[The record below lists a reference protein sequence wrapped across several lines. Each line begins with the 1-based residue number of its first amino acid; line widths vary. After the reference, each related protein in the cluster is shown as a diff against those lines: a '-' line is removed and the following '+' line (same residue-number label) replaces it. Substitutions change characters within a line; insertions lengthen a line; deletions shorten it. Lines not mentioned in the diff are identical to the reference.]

1 LIWASFRGYCKAISP
16 LLVKVSPL
24 LEYPNHIG
32 GGICSWWRFAN
43 GIEEYLYQFYG
54 NFDHK
59 IASGGDLFLVFFYKC
74 KQFSL
79 ILHLINQSSTLVY
92 QVVGKHV

>member
-1 LIWASFRGYCKAISP
+1 
-16 LLVKVSPL
+16 VEVSVP
-24 LEYPNHIG
+24 G
-32 GGICSWWRFAN
+32 GGLQM
-43 GIEEYLYQFYG
+43 GIEEYLHQFYG

-59 IASGGDLFLVFFYKC
+59 IGSGGGPFLVFFYKC